1 MGEAVAGQI
10 VDLRRLACEAR
21 GGHRFKYDGGRFQN
35 WPLCERCGASK
46 REIAKAEFVA
56 QWNARKQAK

>member
-21 GGHRFKYDGGRFQN
+21 GGHQFADGVRRFDG
-35 WPLCERCGASK
+35 WPLCKRCGINK
-46 REIAKAEFVA
+46 REIVKAEFVA
-56 QWNARKQAK
+56 LWNARKQAK